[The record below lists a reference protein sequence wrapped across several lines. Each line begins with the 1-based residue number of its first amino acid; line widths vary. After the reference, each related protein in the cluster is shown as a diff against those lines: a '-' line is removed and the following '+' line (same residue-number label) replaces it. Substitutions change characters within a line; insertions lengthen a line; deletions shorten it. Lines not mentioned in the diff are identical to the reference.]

1 MINNKGI
8 VKVSPGIEFINDWRD
23 HNGQY
28 QIERYV
34 SSGRVIINKMV
45 TGCGFTT
52 YCLRN
57 DYDTILIA
65 PRLRLI
71 QDKLEQEIKNGVNEC
86 YYFNREKDGK
96 GNPLKSINDLQN
108 EFQSYK
114 WVRKC
119 NSRPKPLKI
128 LVTYD
133 SFCRLADMLESD
145 FGIDISKTF
154 KIVID
159 ESHSL
164 IKDVKLKEFHNK
176 CVLSQFIAR
185 LFNYDNLLFIS
196 ATPIIHYV
204 GCIPE
209 FQANDVDYYELE
221 WSGVT
226 KVIQKPYRCK
236 SAKDAFDQIYRHY
249 ISNNGCFDAKYNVGA
264 YSIEAV
270 IFLNSVKDI
279 ASILT
284 TYIVKKKFINVADV
298 TIICADNKENQA
310 QLHKIDKGLN
320 IIKSIPKNGDPH
332 TTWTFVTRTAFE
344 GVDFYS
350 PCASTY
356 VIANYYIP
364 SLSLDIASDI
374 PQIIGR
380 QRRKDNLFRDTIHIY
395 YVNNINV
402 VDDNEYN
409 RNQWQK
415 TQESNN
421 QIRLWQTSQDDLKGT
436 ALKNLI
442 TVIEKDPNALYVTTA
457 NGYPE
462 FNQLVK
468 VSEDYCRDILKN
480 QVNLFVLSSNAS
492 GTIYRMEI
500 QQLKTDLANV
510 SSYWVSEERMRII
523 AGYFQRYPSLRNEI
537 FELLRNEGY
546 NQLGYYFSQLPID
559 RMQANGFRM
568 ANMDKE
574 IAIRNQTQ
582 DIGSIVASAFVKG
595 QVYSKK
601 EVKETLQGIYD
612 RFGHGKTAK
621 ATDLSNYL
629 AWKDA
634 KKNGL
639 KAMRIQ

>member
-1 MINNKGI
+1 MINNKGK
-8 VKVSPGIEFINDWRD
+8 VQVSPGIEFVNDWRD
-23 HNGQY
+23 RNGQY
-28 QIERYV
+28 QIDHYV
-34 SSGRVIINKMV
+34 STGRVIINKMV

-52 YCLRN
+52 YCLCN
-57 DYDTILIA
+57 KDDTILIA

-71 QDKLEQEIKNGVNEC
+71 QDKLEQANKSGNQEC

-96 GNPLKSINDLQN
+96 GNQLKSIHDLQN
-108 EFQSYK
+108 EFRSYQ
-114 WVRKC
+114 WARKC
-119 NSRPKPLKI
+119 NCKPKPLKI

-133 SFCRLADMLESD
+133 SFCRLADMLEKD
-145 FGIDISKTF
+145 LGIDISKTF
-154 KIVID
+154 KIAID

-196 ATPIIHYV
+196 ATPIINYI

-209 FQANDVDYYELE
+209 FQKYDVDYYELE
-221 WSGVT
+221 WSNVT

-236 SAKDAFDQIYRHY
+236 SAKDAFDQIFCHY
-249 ISNNGCFDAKYNVGA
+249 KKNGCFDAKYNVGVF
-264 YSIEAV
+264 STESV
-270 IFLNSVKDI
+270 IFLNSIKDI
-279 ASILT
+279 CSILNR
-284 TYIVKKKFINVADV
+284 YVAKDALIDVADV
-298 TIICADNKENQA
+298 TIICADNKENQTA
-310 QLHKIDKGLN
+310 LHRIDKGLN
-320 IIKSIPKNGDPH
+320 IIKSIPKYGEPH

-380 QRRKDNLFRDTIHIY
+380 QRRKDNFFRDTIHIY

-402 VDDNEYN
+402 VDDYEYN
-409 RNQWQK
+409 RIQCQK
-415 TQESNN
+415 KQESNE
-421 QIRLWQTSQDDLKGT
+421 QILLWQSSPEYLKGT

-442 TVIEKDPNALYVTTA
+442 TVIEKDPNGLYVTTT

-462 FNQLVK
+462 LNQLIM

-492 GTIYRMEI
+492 GALYRMEI
-500 QQLKTDLANV
+500 EQLKTELANV
-510 SSYWVSEERMRII
+510 SSSWVSVERMKII
-523 AGYFQRYPSLRNEI
+523 ADYFRKYPLLSNEI
-537 FELLRNEGY
+537 YEMLRNEGY

-559 RMQANGFRM
+559 RMQANGYRM
-568 ANMDKE
+568 ADMDKE
-574 IAIRNQTQ
+574 IAIKNQTP
-582 DIGSIVASAFVKG
+582 DISSIVASTFVKG
-595 QVYSKK
+595 HVYSKVEIK
-601 EVKETLQGIYD
+601 RMLQEIYD
-612 RFGHGKTAK
+612 RLGLKKKAK
-621 ATDLSNYL
+621 STDLPDYIPCAST
-629 AWKDA
+629 
-634 KKNGL
+634 KKVGL
-639 KAMRIQ
+639 KAIKII

>member
-1 MINNKGI
+1 MINNKGK
-8 VKVSPGIEFINDWRD
+8 VKVSPGIEFVNDWRE

-52 YCLRN
+52 YCLCN
-57 DYDTILIA
+57 GYDTILIA

-71 QDKLEQEIKNGVNEC
+71 QDKLEQANKNSQEC
-86 YYFNREKDGK
+86 FYFNREKDDK
-96 GNPLKSINDLQN
+96 GNQLKSINDLQT
-108 EFQSYK
+108 EFQSYR
-114 WVRKC
+114 WIRKC
-119 NSRPKPLKI
+119 NSNPKPLKI

-133 SFCRLADMLESD
+133 SFCRLADMLEND
-145 FGIDISKTF
+145 FGCNISNDF
-154 KIVID
+154 RIAID

-196 ATPIIHYV
+196 ATPIIDYV

-209 FQANDVDYYELE
+209 FQNNSVDYYELE
-221 WSGVT
+221 WSNVT

-236 SAKDAFDQIYRHY
+236 GAKDAFDQIYRY
-249 ISNNGCFDAKYNVGA
+249 YVNNNGCFDAKYNVGA
-264 YSIEAV
+264 DSTEAV

-279 ASILT
+279 ASILNK
-284 TYIVKKKFINVADV
+284 YIAKQRLIDVADV

-310 QLHKIDKGLN
+310 VLHKIDKGLN
-320 IIKSIPKNGDPH
+320 IIKSIPKYGDPH
-332 TTWTFVTRTAFE
+332 TRWTFVTRTAFE

-395 YVNNINV
+395 YVNNIDV
-402 VDDNEYN
+402 VDDNEFLKIQN
-409 RNQWQK
+409 EKMQN
-415 TQESNN
+415 SLN
-421 QIRLWQTSQDDLKGT
+421 QIGLYKTTHPSYQAT
-436 ALKNLI
+436 AFSNLEHI
-442 TVIEKDPNALYVTTA
+442 INADPNSLYVTTV
-457 NGYPE
+457 NGIPE
-462 FNQLVK
+462 INNLLII
-468 VSEDYCRDILKN
+468 SEQYCRDILKN
-480 QVNLFVLSSNAS
+480 QVNLFILSTNAS
-492 GTIYRMEI
+492 GMIYRMEV

-510 SSYWVSEERMRII
+510 YSYWVSEERMRII
-523 AGYFQRYPSLRNEI
+523 ADYFQRYPSLRNEI
-537 FELLRNEGY
+537 FDMLRNEGY

-559 RMQANGFRM
+559 RMKANRYRM
-568 ANMDKE
+568 SDMDRE
-574 IAIRNQTQ
+574 IAFKNQTQ
-582 DIGSIVASAFVKG
+582 DIGSIVAATFVKG
-595 QVYSKK
+595 QVYSKQ
-601 EVKETLQGIYD
+601 EVKGILQGIYN
-612 RFGHGKTAK
+612 RLGLKQTAK
-621 ATDLSNYL
+621 ATDLSNYI

-639 KAMRIQ
+639 KAIRIL